1 MTTFLER
8 FPHMYVILCSYVYIY
23 IYTPKIPVIYVY
35 HVKIIHSF
43 GQTLARWVTLL
54 NLSGEAPLCEY
65 TTVIA
70 LGPDTALTL
79 GSWGG
84 GPGMGMGWRPEA
96 GKFISALMGA
106 MVALLA

>member
-1 MTTFLER
+1 M
-8 FPHMYVILCSYVYIY
+8 YIY

-79 GSWGG
+79 GRQGRARHGRWAR
-84 GPGMGMGWRPEA
+84 RPEA